1 METQL
6 NNRLLLVF
14 VLGKLKS
21 ILSEDDTEL
30 QSAIKMSSV
39 VLSKQIL
46 SIKVKEQLMGTPIPD
61 HELFEK
67 ETLSKED
74 CLSNIEKFYNE
85 IEADSCTQNYEKT
98 EPSFSNMSLIMLKG
112 SIKIIIDHLK
122 VDL

>member
-21 ILSEDDTEL
+21 ILSEDDTEM

-46 SIKVKEQLMGTPIPD
+46 SIKVKERLMGNPIPD

-85 IEADSCTQNYEKT
+85 IEADSCTQKYEKT

-122 VDL
+122 VAL

>member
-21 ILSEDDTEL
+21 ILSEDDTEM

-46 SIKVKEQLMGTPIPD
+46 SIKVKEQLMGNPIPD

-85 IEADSCTQNYEKT
+85 IEADSCTQKYEKT

>member
-21 ILSEDDTEL
+21 ILSEDDTEM

-46 SIKVKEQLMGTPIPD
+46 SIKVKEQLMGNPIPD

-85 IEADSCTQNYEKT
+85 IEADSCTQKYEKT

-122 VDL
+122 VAL

>member
-14 VLGKLKS
+14 VLSKLKS
-21 ILSEDDTEL
+21 ILSEDDTEM

-85 IEADSCTQNYEKT
+85 IEADSCAQKYEKT
-98 EPSFSNMSLIMLKG
+98 EPSFSNMSLVMLKG

>member
-21 ILSEDDTEL
+21 ILSEDDTEM

-46 SIKVKEQLMGTPIPD
+46 SIKVKEQLMGNPIPD

-74 CLSNIEKFYNE
+74 CLSNIEKFYNK
-85 IEADSCTQNYEKT
+85 IEADSCTQKYEKT
-98 EPSFSNMSLIMLKG
+98 EPSFSNMSLVMLKG

>member
-21 ILSEDDTEL
+21 ILPEDDTEM

-46 SIKVKEQLMGTPIPD
+46 SIKVKEQLMGNPIPD

-85 IEADSCTQNYEKT
+85 IEADSCTQKYEKT

>member
-14 VLGKLKS
+14 VLSKLKS
-21 ILSEDDTEL
+21 ILSEDDTEM

-46 SIKVKEQLMGTPIPD
+46 SIKVKEQLMGNPIPD

-85 IEADSCTQNYEKT
+85 IEADSCTQKYEKT

>member
-46 SIKVKEQLMGTPIPD
+46 SIKVKEQLMGNPIPD

-74 CLSNIEKFYNE
+74 CLSNIGKFYNE
-85 IEADSCTQNYEKT
+85 IEADSCVQKYEKT
-98 EPSFSNMSLIMLKG
+98 EPSFSNMSLVMLKG

>member
-21 ILSEDDTEL
+21 ILSEDDTEM
-30 QSAIKMSSV
+30 QSAIKMSSI

-46 SIKVKEQLMGTPIPD
+46 SIKVKERLMGNPIPD

-85 IEADSCTQNYEKT
+85 IEADSCTQKYEKT

-122 VDL
+122 VAL